1 MPSNSLWTEDKLRN
15 RVMTTGQSMA
25 EMRGREREEGR
36 KEEKEEAGEEEE
48 RKREGEGEG
57 EESEEK
63 NNFGYIIQ
71 GRLRRAVI

>member
-1 MPSNSLWTEDKLRN
+1 MPSNSLLTEDKLRN

-25 EMRGREREEGR
+25 EMRAREKEEGR

-48 RKREGEGEG
+48 RKREGEGE
-57 EESEEK
+57 ECKEK

>member
-1 MPSNSLWTEDKLRN
+1 MPSNSLLTEDKLRN

-48 RKREGEGEG
+48 RKREGEGE
-57 EESEEK
+57 ESEEK

>member
-1 MPSNSLWTEDKLRN
+1 MPSNSLLTEDKLRN

-36 KEEKEEAGEEEE
+36 KEEEEEAGEEEE
-48 RKREGEGEG
+48 RKREGEG

-71 GRLRRAVI
+71 GRLRRALI